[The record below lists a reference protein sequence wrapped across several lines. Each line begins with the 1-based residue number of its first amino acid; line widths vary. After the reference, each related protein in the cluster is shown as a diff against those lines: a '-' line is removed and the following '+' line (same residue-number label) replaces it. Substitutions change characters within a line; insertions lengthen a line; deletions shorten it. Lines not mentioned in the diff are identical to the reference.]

1 MTYFRQIV
9 DSMVTRAEIIASERK
24 IMKLQ
29 EELTINKEKLLERMR
44 AKQFLLND
52 IRRDEYMRMRRSFLN
67 EKLFPKNR
75 RNVVCL
81 WILNNGID
89 YLFDSFYYR
98 SLFLQLKEKFGG
110 WVRYFLW
117 NRGNKEAFELKYEL
131 IKRQLDIDRQ
141 FKEQLKL
148 SNSKPSPTKELQA
161 SGKGKGTIHTLMER
175 HKERTIQCKH
185 CLKLYIESQNTSIS
199 CEYHPKSFILACP
212 KYCPNPG
219 LTAVCSAHRMRR

>member
-81 WILNNGID
+81 
-89 YLFDSFYYR
+89 
-98 SLFLQLKEKFGG
+98 
-110 WVRYFLW
+110 
-117 NRGNKEAFELKYEL
+117 
-131 IKRQLDIDRQ
+131 
-141 FKEQLKL
+141 
-148 SNSKPSPTKELQA
+148 
-161 SGKGKGTIHTLMER
+161 
-175 HKERTIQCKH
+175 
-185 CLKLYIESQNTSIS
+185 
-199 CEYHPKSFILACP
+199 
-212 KYCPNPG
+212 
-219 LTAVCSAHRMRR
+219 